1 MARKAR
7 LEMDAS
13 PTTPSSLLHENF
25 IQNLLLTKP
34 WMKRNVYYIYSTW
47 ILSIWSITPKFTHR
61 VPLQNVSDM
70 RPAFLPISL
79 STVWYKLK
87 ISEARIQY
95 CWRRP
100 SRIWKDL
107 TWREYERMLLA
118 ENMKGGQLGEYEN
131 NPIRDSKSQPP
142 SPCPDWQKVLISRF
156 QPNSFLNG
164 RYPSIIT

>member
-13 PTTPSSLLHENF
+13 PTTPPSLLHEIF
-25 IQNLLLTKP
+25 IQNLLLTKL
-34 WMKRNVYYIYSTW
+34 WMKRNVYFIYSTW

-61 VPLQNVSDM
+61 VPLQQVYDIH
-70 RPAFLPISL
+70 PAFLPKNL
-79 STVWYKLK
+79 SSVRHKLK

-100 SRIWKDL
+100 SGIWKDL

-156 QPNSFLNG
+156 QLN
-164 RYPSIIT
+164 IFF

>member
-13 PTTPSSLLHENF
+13 PTTPSSLLHEIF
-25 IQNLLLTKP
+25 IQNLLSTKSG
-34 WMKRNVYYIYSTW
+34 MKRNVQHIYNINLKHLYWAYEALLQNLHIESHFNKYLICVLPSSQT
-47 ILSIWSITPKFTHR
+47 ILSSVR
-61 VPLQNVSDM
+61 
-70 RPAFLPISL
+70 R
-79 STVWYKLK
+79 KLK

-156 QPNSFLNG
+156 QLN
-164 RYPSIIT
+164 IFF

>member
-1 MARKAR
+1 
-7 LEMDAS
+7 MDAS
-13 PTTPSSLLHENF
+13 PTTPSSLLHE
-25 IQNLLLTKP
+25 
-34 WMKRNVYYIYSTW
+34 
-47 ILSIWSITPKFTHR
+47 ILSKIFYWLNFVWKGMFTSFTVHEYWAYEAL
-61 VPLQNVSDM
+61 LQNSHIECHFNK
-70 RPAFLPISL
+70 FLICVLPSSQTIL
-79 STVWYKLK
+79 SSVRRKLK

-100 SRIWKDL
+100 SGIWKDL

-156 QPNSFLNG
+156 QLN
-164 RYPSIIT
+164 IFFKW